1 MGAATQVRLE
11 LLFFGGVSVSPSAVV
26 TKMLF
31 FQTEIPL
38 FLIVLRIG
46 EPFVPWFDL
55 IEGFAS
61 RLLTPQPYLLTKWNV
76 QFYHVSLSGS

>member
-1 MGAATQVRLE
+1 M
-11 LLFFGGVSVSPSAVV
+11 SPSAVV

-46 EPFVPWFDL
+46 ELFVRRFDL

-61 RLLTPQPYLLTKWNV
+61 RLLIPQPYLLTKWNL
-76 QFYHVSLSGS
+76 QFYQVRLSGS